1 MNKLLDYLTNNSLK
15 NLEINHGVDARRSND
30 NSKFSLNYNQ
40 FSSLPGNEIA
50 ELCRGVV
57 LRPKSK
63 SSMIALA
70 SDDWQDVI
78 LGECYYLARTMKRFY
93 NHGESY
99 AANIDY
105 QCPNL
110 HIMDKL
116 DGTMTALYFDD
127 IKNDWFVATR
137 SVPEANLPFEEFT
150 KMTFSDLFWKGYAN
164 SISET
169 KDTSFLDKNVTY
181 IFELTSAYNKI
192 VVSYD
197 EPKVTIISLVE
208 TSSGKEIDVY
218 SEQGKKLL
226 SNAPR
231 PKKFFASPNP
241 AINQYIN
248 VSDIYLTINSLP
260 PNEFE
265 GVVLCDGNFN
275 RVKIKSSAY
284 VLAHRSK
291 DILDTSP
298 VSALLSVLDGTI
310 DDVLPLLEGEI
321 RLRFEKIRNAAILYF
336 SHLDAVFEEAIS
348 KTNSRKEFAI
358 YVNSLNEWTAPLF
371 GIMKIRE
378 ESQDVRFTS
387 YDWVLKNIAA
397 NRWTSNMSKEV
408 LNRIACYMDS

>member
-1 MNKLLDYLTNNSLK
+1 MNKLLQFLSNNSLSD
-15 NLEINHGVDARRSND
+15 LGINHGVDARRSND

-40 FSSLPGNEIA
+40 FSSRPGDEIA
-50 ELCRGVV
+50 ELCRGIV
-57 LRPKSK
+57 LRPKNP
-63 SSMIALA
+63 SSMVTLA
-70 SDDWQDVI
+70 SDDWQNVI

-105 QCPNL
+105 SCPNL

-150 KMTFSDLFWKGYAN
+150 KMTFSDLFWKGYVN

-169 KDTSFLDKNVTY
+169 KDTSFLDRSITY

-197 EPKVTIISLVE
+197 TPQVTIISLVE
-208 TSSGKEIDVY
+208 TSSGREIDIY
-218 SEQGKKLL
+218 SNEGKNLL
-226 SNAPR
+226 PNAPR
-231 PKKFFASPNP
+231 PKKLFVPS
-241 AINQYIN
+241 NQGIN
-248 VSDIYLTINSLP
+248 VSEIYLTINSFSPSEL
-260 PNEFE
+260 E

-275 RVKIKSSAY
+275 RIKIKSAAY

-298 VSALLSVLDGTI
+298 SSALLSVLDGTI

-321 RLRFEKIRNAAILYF
+321 RLRFEKIRDAAIKYMN
-336 SHLDAVFEEAIS
+336 HLDSIFEEAIS
-348 KTNSRKEFAI
+348 KTSSRKEFAI
-358 YVNSLNEWTAPLF
+358 YVNNLNEWTAPLF

-378 ESQDVRFTS
+378 ESKDIKFKA

-397 NRWTSNMSKEV
+397 NRWTSNMSKEI
-408 LNRIACYMDS
+408 LNRIACYINS